1 MTSSCAKAAR
11 LAYRWVR
18 IALES
23 AQGEGR
29 LHPGVAAHLTAARAQ
44 LEAVEKLLGPA
55 GPQGSER
62 GTTTVDPRRVAR
74 GGARAH
80 REQPV
85 ATARVREVEEH
96 DSLDRIADEDPQA
109 RVVGWQSGRGPG
121 VRRAGGHTQ
130 VLEPEQTQPPP
141 LAPSTDDH
149 EHTTG
154 AAA

>member
-55 GPQGSER
+55 SPQRSER
-62 GTTTVDPRRVAR
+62 AGQQRWLPAGSLEEGLGRLGSSRLRRE
-74 GGARAH
+74 GAR
-80 REQPV
+80 RRG
-85 ATARVREVEEH
+85 AR
-96 DSLDRIADEDPQA
+96 SA
-109 RVVGWQSGRGPG
+109 
-121 VRRAGGHTQ
+121 
-130 VLEPEQTQPPP
+130 
-141 LAPSTDDH
+141 
-149 EHTTG
+149 
-154 AAA
+154 

>member
-1 MTSSCAKAAR
+1 MTSRCERAAR
-11 LAYRWVR
+11 LAHRWVR

-23 AQGEGR
+23 APREGG
-29 LHPGVAAHLTAARAQ
+29 LHPGVVAHLTAARAQ
-44 LEAVEKLLGPA
+44 LEAVEKLLGAA
-55 GPQGSER
+55 GPQGSEG
-62 GTTTVDPRRVAR
+62 GTTTVDARRVAR
-74 GGARAH
+74 GGARTD

-96 DSLDRIADEDPQA
+96 DSLDRIADEDPNA
-109 RVVGWQSGRGPG
+109 RAVGWQSGRGPG
-121 VRRAGGHTQ
+121 VRRAGGRPQ
-130 VLEPEQTQPPP
+130 VLEPAQTQPPP